1 MRTTGK
7 KQAFRNAIFRLGLHA
22 TTMAVVH
29 ALAQQG
35 IEVNEEF
42 VRQVRFGMLKE
53 SAEAW
58 AGKVAGPVPGPAV
71 RRCPKGFARA
81 EWIRSGPLPL
91 RQQNRPRDSSS
102 GGVCMNGTAG
112 REQSKSGGEASC
124 TLRAAS

>member
-1 MRTTGK
+1 MFTTGK

-22 TTMAVVH
+22 TPMAVVH

-35 IEVNEEF
+35 IEVNEEL

-53 SAEAW
+53 SAEVW
-58 AGKVAGPVPGPAV
+58 AGKVAGPVSEV

-91 RQQNRPRDSSS
+91 RQQNRPRTRHP
-102 GGVCMNGTAG
+102 G
-112 REQSKSGGEASC
+112 AS
-124 TLRAAS
+124 A